1 MPKLKDGSMNAN
13 DWCKINALNE
23 CVRTMI
29 WFDLIWEQISVD
41 GWSEQNTE
49 FMGEIII
56 TLPKILSLVTQECVC
71 SDNIKGNHGFL

>member
-1 MPKLKDGSMNAN
+1 MAAWMQMIDVKSMHWMNACEQWY
-13 DWCKINALNE
+13 DL
-23 CVRTMI
+23 I
-29 WFDLIWEQISVD
+29 WFDLIWERISVD
-41 GWSEQNTE
+41 GWSEQNNE

>member
-1 MPKLKDGSMNAN
+1 MAAWMKMIDVKSMHWMNACEQLY
-13 DWCKINALNE
+13 DLF
-23 CVRTMI
+23 
-29 WFDLIWEQISVD
+29 WFDLIWERISVD
-41 GWSEQNTE
+41 GWSEQNNE